1 MWLPQLLL
9 PHTRTSLIVETRTYN
24 FQIYQ
29 DVKNSLLYWQQTYEL
44 NPTIILVYVDQNLNQ

>member
-9 PHTRTSLIVETRTYN
+9 PHTRTSLNVVARTYN

-44 NPTIILVYVDQNLNQ
+44 NPTIILVYVDQNLNR